1 MSLQMTSLVMQH
13 YPGEGKLYLLA
24 LCLADS
30 ANAHGESIFPSV
42 ARLAHYSRQ
51 SERNVQRQLRLLEE
65 SGWLECTE
73 RSAGGR
79 SRPSR
84 YRIAPDWVV
93 DPVAWAAKKGV
104 KCPVADDENPDT
116 GVVVLDAKPRQ
127 NVVVSEPETP
137 TNQHLNPDTA
147 VSPEQKQQLHKNI
160 RPISNQPGCAEP
172 SDGIA
177 GSADRFLA
185 DQLFA
190 LVLKLHPNHK
200 PPNWRR
206 WCREL
211 RLMRERD
218 GRTPEQIGALFRWA
232 NGHTFWAANILSPG
246 SLRAKWDQLVMQ
258 RKRDRGELRV
268 AAEPAGSRACVR
280 CGNGT
285 QGRRLV
291 PAVGWLCNHHIDE
304 HECAH
309 G

>member
-51 SERNVQRQLRLLEE
+51 SDRNVQRQLRMLEE
-65 SGWLECTE
+65 SGWLECVA
-73 RSAGGR
+73 RSTGGR
-79 SRPSR
+79 ARPSR
-84 YRIAPDWVV
+84 YRIAPEWVA
-93 DPVAWAAKKGV
+93 DPVAWAAQKGL
-104 KCPVADDENPDT
+104 KCPVVKDENPDILS
-116 GVVVLDAKPRQ
+116 GFPESKPRQ
-127 NVVVSEPETP
+127 FVRVSGTETP
-137 TNQHLNPDTA
+137 TNRHVNPDTA
-147 VSPEQKQQLHKNI
+147 VSPEQKQQHLKNI
-160 RPISNQPGCAEP
+160 RPTSNEPGSAEP
-172 SDGIA
+172 SAGIDD
-177 GSADRFLA
+177 SADRELA
-185 DQLFA
+185 EQLFA
-190 LVLKLHPNHK
+190 LVQRLHPNHK

-246 SLRAKWDQLVMQ
+246 SLRAKWDQLVLQ

-268 AAEPAGSRACVR
+268 GAEPAASRACVR

-285 QGRRLV
+285 PGRRLV
-291 PAVGWLCNHHIDE
+291 PGVGWLCNPHIDA